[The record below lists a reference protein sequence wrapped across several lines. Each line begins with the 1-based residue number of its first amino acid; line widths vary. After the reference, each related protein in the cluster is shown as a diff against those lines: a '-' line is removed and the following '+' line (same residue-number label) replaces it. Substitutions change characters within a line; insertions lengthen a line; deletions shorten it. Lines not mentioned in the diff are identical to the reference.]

1 MILVLLVAWAVDVLL
16 GYGVAGLLIALV
28 VVVIGTFGAYWKSD
42 AVALAMSHARA
53 LVKQARFWPSPYVGK
68 HGWVSMD
75 VTLRKNWDEVAA
87 LIRESYEL
95 VAPKA
100 ALAKLR

>member
-42 AVALAMSHARA
+42 AVALAMSHARPA
-53 LVKQARFWPSPYVGK
+53 DPVEHARLHNLVEAAR
-68 HGWVSMD
+68 
-75 VTLRKNWDEVAA
+75 
-87 LIRESYEL
+87 
-95 VAPKA
+95 
-100 ALAKLR
+100 